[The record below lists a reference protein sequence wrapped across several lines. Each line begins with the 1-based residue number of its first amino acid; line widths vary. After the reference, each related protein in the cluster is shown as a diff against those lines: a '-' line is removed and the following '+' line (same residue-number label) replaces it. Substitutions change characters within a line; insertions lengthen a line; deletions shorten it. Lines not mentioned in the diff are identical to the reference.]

1 MKKLKYIKLFE
12 SFDETINKEIFEALQ
27 EPICVYDLND
37 YDRYPKSSEVY
48 NKFKKNPNYD
58 NVDWGGI
65 FGLESKIQEIITKLK
80 ESSEI
85 KKVVS
90 DFIKRFGDKDGYI
103 NKQSDKVYGQTL
115 DQLLG
120 KIYQASKNVFDFKE
134 EVKNDKGHIMPPS
147 EWLSGS
153 HPCHRSLYIGEEITG
168 ITYGQIMASIINKNL
183 VEITGLTEEQ
193 LPSGSTDNW
202 SYRQK
207 VNAPRFSDYRG

>member
-1 MKKLKYIKLFE
+1 MSSNNFFE
-12 SFDETINKEIFEALQ
+12 FVFMSFDTYKNLFGSLVIRSVGEILLLYILASSTLL
-27 EPICVYDLND
+27 I
-37 YDRYPKSSEVY
+37 SEVS
-48 NKFKKNPNYD
+48 KS
-58 NVDWGGI
+58 
-65 FGLESKIQEIITKLK
+65 ESN
-80 ESSEI
+80 EI

-115 DQLLG
+115 EQLLG
-120 KIYQASKNVFDFKE
+120 KVYQASKNLFDFKE

-147 EWLSGS
+147 KWLSVS
-153 HPCHRSLYIGEEITG
+153 HPCHKSIYIGEEITG

-183 VEITGLTEEQ
+183 VEITGLTKDQ

-207 VNAPRFSDYRG
+207 LNAQRFSDYRG